1 MKNLI
6 KTLNFKEND
15 PKHKIARQ
23 INGELWK
30 VMEFTPRESI
40 IFVEEEQTFI
50 TRKNSTNC
58 FSKKKSQWFKDDT
71 IKGNQETWLS

>member
-1 MKNLI
+1 
-6 KTLNFKEND
+6 
-15 PKHKIARQ
+15 
-23 INGELWK
+23 
-30 VMEFTPRESI
+30 MEFTPRESI